1 MSYQLQSAL
10 LPLYSSAQVKA
21 LERDYA
27 AAHGGSCAE
36 LMELAGKA
44 AVDELVLRM
53 PLRGTVW
60 IFAGR
65 GNNGGDGY
73 VAARLLAGMGYVVR
87 LFAIGSV
94 HPGTE
99 AEQAAAAFAAAGGEA
114 EFVLPEPEE
123 VEACP
128 PDCIID
134 ALLGTGL
141 ASAPREPAASW
152 INYINTLPGFK
163 LSIDVPSGI
172 NADTGEAPGACIRA
186 DRTVCMLALKPGL
199 FTASGPDC
207 AGEVVA
213 AALGLDARA
222 CYERYIPFKGEGT
235 LPCFLCHYEDIM
247 PALPVRRPACHKGEN
262 GRVLIAGGARGY
274 AGAAMISA
282 MAALRT
288 GAGLIKAAVSQC
300 NITALNAR
308 CPEVMSAEL
317 DDEEDFARALKW
329 ADVAAVGPGLG
340 QSTTALARVQT
351 ALNWDRPVVFDADA
365 LNLIAEHGLETRSS
379 AERVMTPHPGEAARL
394 LHCSTAEINAD
405 RMRSA
410 EKLQQRYGGVV
421 LLKGAGTVI
430 CDGSMV
436 VIIDEGSA
444 SMASGGMGDALTG
457 VIAALRA
464 QGLPLMQAVVCAA
477 AVHGR
482 AGTKAARDGLI
493 GTAATDLLP
502 CIRRLINGYSLLQEN

>member
-10 LPLYSSAQVKA
+10 LPLYSSAQIKA

-27 AAHGGSCAE
+27 AAHGGSCSE

-44 AVDELVLRM
+44 TVDELVLRM
-53 PLRGTVW
+53 PLRGTIWV
-60 IFAGR
+60 FAGR

-73 VAARLLAGMGYVVR
+73 VAARVLQGMGYTVR

-94 HPGTE
+94 HQGTE
-99 AEQAAAAFAAAGGEA
+99 AEAAAAAFAAAGGEA
-114 EFVLPEPEE
+114 EFVLPEPDE

-128 PDCIID
+128 PDCVID

-141 ASAPREPAASW
+141 SSAPREPAASW
-152 INYINTLPGFK
+152 INYINGLPGFK
-163 LSIDVPSGI
+163 LSIDVPSGL
-172 NADTGEAPGACIRA
+172 NADTGEAPGACIKA

-199 FTASGPDC
+199 FTDEGPDC
-207 AGEVVA
+207 AGEVVSAGLGIDA
-213 AALGLDARA
+213 AA
-222 CYERYIPFKGEGT
+222 CYERYLPYKGEGT

-247 PALPVRRPACHKGEN
+247 PALPVRHPACHKGEN

-274 AGAAMISA
+274 AGAAMIAA
-282 MAALRT
+282 MSALRS
-288 GAGLIKAAVSQC
+288 GAGLIKAALSSC

-308 CPEVMSAEL
+308 CPEIMSADL
-317 DDEEDFARALKW
+317 DDEEDFARALQW
-329 ADVAAVGPGLG
+329 ADVVAAGPGLG
-340 QSTTALARVQT
+340 QSSMALARVQA
-351 ALNWDRPVVFDADA
+351 ALALDKPVILDADA
-365 LNLIAEHGLETRSS
+365 LNLIAAHDLQTKTE

-394 LHCSTAEINAD
+394 LQQSVREVNAD
-405 RMRSA
+405 RMQSA
-410 EKLQQRYGGVV
+410 KKLQQRYGGVV

-482 AGTKAARDGLI
+482 AGNKAARDGLI